1 MVTLPSGLRYT
12 SSIDL
17 NGGKTMA
24 LLIKLIL
31 IVGGLYICYL
41 GIKKQVTKNP
51 HVNTVFIFI
60 GIWLIAVAGYLM
72 IPR

>member
-1 MVTLPSGLRYT
+1 
-12 SSIDL
+12 
-17 NGGKTMA
+17 MA

-31 IVGGLYICYL
+31 IAAGIYLCYL
-41 GIKKQVTKNP
+41 GGTKKVTKNS

-60 GIWLIAVAGYLM
+60 GLWLIAVAGYLM